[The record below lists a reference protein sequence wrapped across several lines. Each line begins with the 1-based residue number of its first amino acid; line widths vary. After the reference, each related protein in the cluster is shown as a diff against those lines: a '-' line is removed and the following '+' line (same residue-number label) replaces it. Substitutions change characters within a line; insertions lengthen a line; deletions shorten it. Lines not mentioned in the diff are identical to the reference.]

1 MSKPT
6 RQGKCR
12 RLSVLPFLFFICARY
27 VFPILSGKGLGLPR
41 FCRKAAPF
49 GGLVGQKKII
59 LASFSFA
66 KPCAKRQSKG
76 RRPIKSGKHIPIGL
90 FILKNLKF
98 KDMKLRLIENI
109 CKRTVSLV
117 LLTGIC
123 LLYSK
128 GIIPVYLIVLFL
140 LSGTLISLLFRTFTL
155 IVKII
160 IALTVMGMLV

>member
-1 MSKPT
+1 MLLNLLIILIT
-6 RQGKCR
+6 CCIRQIENPSHSFNFLPANIALCR
-12 RLSVLPFLFFICARY
+12 VDCARR
-27 VFPILSGKGLGLPR
+27 PLSGAGWLKENHPR
-41 FCRKAAPF
+41 FAA
-49 GGLVGQKKII
+49 V
-59 LASFSFA
+59 FSFA